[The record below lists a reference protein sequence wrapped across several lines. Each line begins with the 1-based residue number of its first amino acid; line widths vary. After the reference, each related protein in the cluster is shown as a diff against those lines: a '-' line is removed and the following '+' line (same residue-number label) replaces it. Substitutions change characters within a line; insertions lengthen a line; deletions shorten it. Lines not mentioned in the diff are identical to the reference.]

1 MIFEQRS
8 RFNVPGLYLAPVFV
22 VKEDIAYETER
33 KSSIFATACEYRARS
48 FGRRNASLRG
58 SRHVLS
64 PMVDKRLHHFHNRV
78 GGQSLGVELLL
89 G

>member
-8 RFNVPGLYLAPVFV
+8 RFNVPSPFPAPVFA

-33 KSSIFATACEYRARS
+33 KSSIFTTACEYRARS
-48 FGRRNASLRG
+48 IGRRNVSLCG

-64 PMVDKRLHHFHNRV
+64 PMVDKRLHQFRNRV